1 MDRVRVVGLSL
12 ADRVVVRVGVTA
24 AQSLRLQGLAVDH
37 ASVNFD
43 FMNRR
48 HHQAVRLCFPELHG
62 LQAGA
67 RFPTEC
73 VPPRELGMMWS
84 QVMVASSGGFRQ

>member
-1 MDRVRVVGLSL
+1 
-12 ADRVVVRVGVTA
+12 
-24 AQSLRLQGLAVDH
+24 
-37 ASVNFD
+37 
-43 FMNRR
+43 MNRR